1 MDFNTYAEA
10 TEDTAVY
17 KTSVAPFDQMFYETL
32 GLVGEAG
39 EFADKVKKILRDNGG
54 VIGDEARE
62 ALALELGDVL
72 WYAARLSIR
81 LGHGWDFSAVAEAN
95 LAKLAGRQ
103 ERGTLHGAG
112 DER

>member
-10 TEDTAVY
+10 TEETAVY
-17 KTSVAPFDQMFYETL
+17 KTTVAPSDWMLYETL

-39 EFADKVKKILRDNGG
+39 EFADKVKKILRDHGG
-54 VIGDEARE
+54 VIDDEARD
-62 ALALELGDVL
+62 ALVLELGDVL
-72 WYAARLSIR
+72 WYLARLAIR
-81 LGHGWDFSAVAEAN
+81 LGHGWDLSSIAERN
-95 LAKLAGRQ
+95 LAKLAARQ